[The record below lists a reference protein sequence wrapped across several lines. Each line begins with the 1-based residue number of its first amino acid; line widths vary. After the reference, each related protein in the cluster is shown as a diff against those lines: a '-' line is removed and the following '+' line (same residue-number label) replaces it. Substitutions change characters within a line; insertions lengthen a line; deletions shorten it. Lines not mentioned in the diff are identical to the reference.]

1 MVDTVGPAVHRQW
14 TIVWITPVQL
24 TRTRGISRNRS
35 YTQCGRKLVGTLVDN
50 APGRDDGRP
59 LDRQILALA
68 VPALGALVAE
78 PLFVLIDSVM
88 VGRLGTAEL
97 AGLSLSSTLLV
108 SVVGVFVFLAYATTA
123 ATARRIGAGDRAGAV
138 TAGIDGMWLA
148 LGLGILAA
156 LALGLGAPWVVT
168 ALGAQG
174 DVVPHAVDYLRYSAA
189 GLPGMFLVM
198 AATGTL
204 RGLLDTR
211 TPLVVATLGAGVNVA
226 LNALFIYG
234 LGLGVAG
241 SGLGTAIAQTL
252 MGLTLCVVVLRGAR
266 GLAVSLRPRPA
277 GIWGNARSGVPL
289 FVRTVTLRIAIL
301 LTVVTATSLGATALA
316 AHQVVNALWGLAA
329 FAMDALA
336 IAAQAMIGQGLGAGD
351 RPRVRAVLRRTLQW
365 GVGFGAVIGVLVAAG
380 GWWLTTLF
388 TTDPDVRTAA
398 AVALVVTGLAMP
410 MAGWVFVLDGVLIG
424 AGDGTFLAWAGVLT
438 LVVYVPLLA
447 AVWAWAPPGGPGLAW
462 LWAAFAGGFM
472 AARAVTT
479 GLRAHGERWM
489 VLGA

>member
-1 MVDTVGPAVHRQW
+1 VGASVHSPW
-14 TIVWITPVQL
+14 TTVWITPVQL
-24 TRTRGISRNRS
+24 AVSRAISRIGS
-35 YTQCGRKLVGTLVDN
+35 CTQCGRKLVGTLVDN
-50 APGRDDGRP
+50 AHRAGDGRR

-108 SVVGVFVFLAYATTA
+108 STVGVFIFLAYATTA

-138 TAGIDGMWLA
+138 SAGVDGMWLA
-148 LGLGILAA
+148 LGLGALTA
-156 LALGLGAPWVVT
+156 LAFGVGAPWIVT
-168 ALGAQG
+168 ALGA
-174 DVVPHAVDYLRYSAA
+174 DAAVVPHATGYLRYSAG

-211 TPLVVATLGAGVNVA
+211 TPLVVATIGAGVNVA
-226 LNALFIYG
+226 LNAMFIYG
-234 LGLGVAG
+234 LGMGVAG

-252 MGLTLCVVVLRGAR
+252 MGVVLAVVVLRGAR
-266 GLAVSLRPRPA
+266 GLTVSLRPRPA
-277 GIWGNARSGVPL
+277 GIWASARAGTPL
-289 FVRTVTLRIAIL
+289 LVRTITLRVAIL
-301 LTVVTATSLGATALA
+301 LTVVTATALGPVALA
-316 AHQVVNALWGLAA
+316 AHQVVNALWGLAS

-351 RPRVRAVLRRTLQW
+351 TGRVRTVLRRTLQW
-365 GVGFGAVIGVLVAAG
+365 GVGFGAVIGVLLAAG
-380 GWWLTTLF
+380 GYWIAALF

-398 AVALVVTGLAMP
+398 AIALVVTGVCMP

-424 AGDGTFLAWAGVLT
+424 AGDGTFLARAGVVT
-438 LVVYVPLLA
+438 LVVYLPLLA
-447 AVWAWAPPGGPGLAW
+447 AVWAWAPQGTAGLAW

-479 GLRAHGERWM
+479 GLRARTGKWM

>member
-1 MVDTVGPAVHRQW
+1 M
-14 TIVWITPVQL
+14 QL
-24 TRTRGISRNRS
+24 SVCREIPRNWS
-35 YTQCGRKLVGTLVDN
+35 CTQCGRKLVGTLVDN
-50 APGRDDGRP
+50 GSRPGDGGRS

-88 VGRLGTAEL
+88 VGHLGTAEL

-123 ATARRIGAGDRAGAV
+123 ATARRVGAGDRAGAV
-138 TAGIDGMWLA
+138 SSGIDGMWLA
-148 LGLGILAA
+148 LALGVVTAVL
-156 LALGLGAPWVVT
+156 LGLGAPWVVT
-168 ALGAQG
+168 GLGA
-174 DVVPHAVDYLRYSAA
+174 DEVVAPHAVGYLRYSAG
-189 GLPGMFLVM
+189 GLPGMFLVL

-211 TPLVVATLGAGVNVA
+211 TPLVVATVGAGLNVA
-226 LNALFIYG
+226 LNAVFIYG
-234 LGLGVAG
+234 MGLGVAG

-252 MGLTLCVVVLRGAR
+252 MGAALTVVVLRGAR
-266 GLAVSLRPRPA
+266 GLRVSLRPRPA
-277 GIWGNARSGVPL
+277 GIVTSARSGMPL
-289 FVRTVTLRIAIL
+289 FVRTVTLRVAVL
-301 LTVVTATSLGATALA
+301 LTVVTATALGPVPLA
-316 AHQVVNALWGLAA
+316 AHQVVNALWGFAA

-351 RPRVRAVLRRTLQW
+351 TRRVRAVLRRTLQW

-380 GWWLTTLF
+380 GWWVSTLF
-388 TTDPDVRTAA
+388 TADPDVRSAA
-398 AVALVVTGLAMP
+398 AVALVVTGVCMP

-424 AGDGTFLAWAGVLT
+424 AGDGTFLARAGIVT
-438 LVVYVPLLA
+438 LVVYLPLLG
-447 AVWAWAPPGGPGLAW
+447 AVWAWAPHDGVGLAW
-462 LWAAFAGGFM
+462 LWAAFGGGFM

-479 GLRAHGERWM
+479 GLRARGEKWM

>member
-1 MVDTVGPAVHRQW
+1 
-14 TIVWITPVQL
+14 
-24 TRTRGISRNRS
+24 
-35 YTQCGRKLVGTLVDN
+35 LVGTLVDN
-50 APGRDDGRP
+50 ARQPGDSGRS

-123 ATARRIGAGDRAGAV
+123 ATARRIGAGDRGGAV
-138 TAGIDGMWLA
+138 SAGVDGMWLA
-148 LGLGILAA
+148 LGLGAVAA
-156 LALGLGAPWVVT
+156 LTLGLGAPSIVT
-168 ALGAQG
+168 ALGAEG
-174 DVVPHAVDYLRYSAA
+174 AVVPHAVGYLRYSAG

-211 TPLVVATLGAGVNVA
+211 TPLVVAAGGAALNVG

-234 LGLGVAG
+234 FHLGVAG
-241 SGLGTAIAQTL
+241 SGLGTAVAQTL
-252 MGLTLCVVVLRGAR
+252 MGLVLGAVVLRGAR
-266 GLAVSLRPRPA
+266 GLQVSLRPRPA
-277 GIWGNARSGVPL
+277 GIWASVRSGLPL
-289 FVRTVTLRIAIL
+289 FVRTVTLRIAVL
-301 LTVVTATSLGATALA
+301 LTVVTATALGATALA

-351 RPRVRAVLRRTLQW
+351 GPRVRAVLRRTLQW
-365 GVGFGAVIGVLVAAG
+365 GVGFGAVIGVVVAGG

-388 TTDPDVRTAA
+388 TTDPQVRTAA
-398 AVALVVTGLAMP
+398 AVALVVTGVAMP

-424 AGDGTFLAWAGVLT
+424 AGDGTFLAWAGVVT

-447 AVWAWAPPGGPGLAW
+447 AVWAWAPAGGAGLAW

-479 GLRAHGERWM
+479 GLRARGDRWM

>member
-1 MVDTVGPAVHRQW
+1 MVDTVGPAVHRRW

-24 TRTRGISRNRS
+24 TRTRGIPRNCS

-50 APGRDDGRP
+50 VPGRDGGRV

-138 TAGIDGMWLA
+138 SAGIDGMWLA
-148 LGLGILAA
+148 LGLGLVAA
-156 LALGLGAPWVVT
+156 VALVLGAPWVVT
-168 ALGAQG
+168 ALGAEG
-174 DVVPHAVDYLRYSAA
+174 AVVPHAVDYLRYSSA

-211 TPLVVATLGAGVNVA
+211 TPLVVATLGAALNVA
-226 LNALFIYG
+226 LNAVLIYG

-241 SGLGTAIAQTL
+241 SGLGTAITQTL
-252 MGLTLCVVVLRGAR
+252 MGLTLGVVVLRGAR
-266 GLAVSLRPRPA
+266 GLAVSLRARPA
-277 GIWGNARSGVPL
+277 GIWASARSGVPL

-398 AVALVVTGLAMP
+398 AVALVVTGLTMP

-424 AGDGTFLAWAGVLT
+424 AGDGRFLAWAGVVT

-447 AVWAWAPPGGPGLAW
+447 AVWMWAPSGGAGLAW

-472 AARAVTT
+472 ATRAVTT
-479 GLRAHGERWM
+479 GLRARGERWM